1 MSAIDLLAR
10 RRVALGFVAGIAA
23 LAIAHPTYRSLAIG
37 GVIAAIGELIRIWA
51 AGHLEKSRE
60 VTRSGPYQ
68 FTRHPLYLG
77 SAIMAVGFVVAA
89 RSVFVGVM
97 AAIYFAAAYGAAIKR
112 EEAFL
117 TEKFGDAYPDYRA
130 GRLGGESRAF
140 SVSRVMRN
148 HEYRAVAGLLA
159 AFAILATRLMLS

>member
-1 MSAIDLLAR
+1 VSLTDLLAR
-10 RRVALGFVAGIAA
+10 RRVALGFVTGIAA
-23 LAIAHPTYRSLAIG
+23 LALAQPTYASLCIG
-37 GVIAAIGELIRIWA
+37 GIVAALGELIRIWA

-77 SAIMAVGFVVAA
+77 SALMAVGFVVAA
-89 RSVFVGVM
+89 RSMFVAMM
-97 AAIYFAAAYGAAIKR
+97 AAVYFAAAYGAAIRR

-140 SVSRVMRN
+140 SFARVMRN

-159 AFAILATRLMLS
+159 AFAILATRLVLA